1 MVFPAQL
8 LPTAFSMAAVF
19 AWGTSDFLGGY
30 ASRRANAFVVA
41 SVVNGSGWALMALF
55 AWAIHSPLPP
65 AHQMEW
71 AMAGGAIGGTGL
83 AIFYGAL
90 ASGNMGLTA
99 PVAALLGAAIPT
111 AFGMMTEGL
120 PPAINILGFALA
132 GTGIWLISRT
142 EDGTSAR
149 GIGLAALAGI
159 GFSGFYLC
167 MRQAG
172 DGSALWLAT
181 SSRTGGLLAT
191 GVVVLFRRNFR
202 EITRTS
208 ASWAIVAGVLDVT
221 GTALLVRASQVGRL
235 DAAVVLTSLYPAITV
250 LLARLVLKEH
260 FTRWKA
266 VGMVAALL
274 AVPLVAGK

>member
-120 PPAINILGFALA
+120 PPALNIFGFILA
-132 GTGIWLISRT
+132 GIGIWLISRN
-142 EDGTSAR
+142 EGGGSD

-167 MRQAG
+167 MREAG
-172 DGSALWLAT
+172 NGSALWLAA

-191 GVVVLFRRNFR
+191 ATVVLFRRNFFD
-202 EITRTS
+202 I
-208 ASWAIVAGVLDVT
+208 
-221 GTALLVRASQVGRL
+221 
-235 DAAVVLTSLYPAITV
+235 
-250 LLARLVLKEH
+250 
-260 FTRWKA
+260 
-266 VGMVAALL
+266 
-274 AVPLVAGK
+274 